1 MCLFGAT
8 KTCATGGLR
17 ASQENRLLGER
28 SSPLSWLAIAGGE
41 IPWPPLPGTAS
52 VSIRPERCPGTA
64 SSNAAWPERAPSTAN
79 GHAWPERQPPSPS
92 RPPSGGRYGAHQ
104 NAVRTHLREAILQ
117 MGGRDAPP
125 TRSPGF
131 LCMARR
137 YPLRPPSQVSVGCPR
152 CLVPCR
158 GPPHPEDH
166 PTPTKKKTIL
176 CTSPTFSQRCVV

>member
-1 MCLFGAT
+1 MTPFVSFFG
-8 KTCATGGLR
+8 TCATGCPLWRPRKTGSSGRDRHPCLGLPL
-17 ASQENRLLGER
+17 QGER
-28 SSPLSWLAIAGGE
+28 FPGPPCPVQLVCPYGRNGAPVQLAAMLHGRKGHSVQLMDTHGRKGSP
-41 IPWPPLPGTAS
+41 PP
-52 VSIRPERCPGTA
+52 
-64 SSNAAWPERAPSTAN
+64 
-79 GHAWPERQPPSPS
+79 PS
-92 RPPSGGRYGAHQ
+92 RPLSGGRYGAHQ

-158 GPPHPEDH
+158 GPPP
-166 PTPTKKKTIL
+166 P
-176 CTSPTFSQRCVV
+176 